1 MKTESNN
8 PIGLYI
14 HWPYC
19 LSKCPYCAFASSVPT
34 KIDEDMLLKGYLR
47 DLDKFLSSRPIS
59 TIFFGGGTPSLM
71 TPTFLEKIITHIR
84 EKTTILPD
92 AEITMEANP
101 DAIDLPKMK
110 AFAALGVNR
119 LSLGV
124 QSLKDSELAFLG
136 RRHTVRTAL
145 QRIDEAR
152 KVFNNINIDLIYA
165 RPDQNLY
172 DWENELRSALSLGL
186 PHYSLYQLSIEK
198 HTPFSVRGIQPAPEN
213 IAAGLYRLSDRI
225 MGYKGYVGYEVSNYA
240 KPGFECRHNLAYWH
254 GLDYIG
260 IGPAAHGRIGMEA
273 TQNPRGVNEWL
284 QKGTFSETL
293 TKKEKKTERLLMGLR
308 LRQEWYPTADLNLKT
323 VEKLVK
329 QNLLELNSQGI
340 RPTLSGTL
348 ILDQVI
354 LELMD

>member
-1 MKTESNN
+1 MKSKTNT

-34 KIDEDMLLKGYLR
+34 QIDEDALLKGYFR
-47 DLDKFLSSRPIS
+47 DLDSFLTNRPIS

-71 TPTFLEKIITHIR
+71 TSAFLEKIMAHIR
-84 EKTTILPD
+84 EKGTILSD

-101 DAIDLPKMK
+101 DAIDLPKMI
-110 AFAALGVNR
+110 AFHDLGVNR

-124 QSLKDSELAFLG
+124 QSLKDSDLEFLG
-136 RRHTVRTAL
+136 RRHTVQTAL
-145 QRIDEAR
+145 KRIDEAR

-172 DWENELRSALSLGL
+172 EWENELRSALSLGL

-213 IAAGLYRLSDRI
+213 IAAGLYRLSERI
-225 MGYKGYVGYEVSNYA
+225 TSYKGYVAYEISNYA
-240 KPGFECRHNLAYWH
+240 KPGFECRHNLGYWR

-260 IGPAAHGRIGMEA
+260 VGPAAHGRIGMTA

-284 QKGTFSETL
+284 QKGTLSETL
-293 TKKEKKTERLLMGLR
+293 TPKEKKTERLLMGLR
-308 LRQEWYPTADLNLKT
+308 LRQEWYPVADLSKKKII
-323 VEKLVK
+323 KLVS
-329 QNLLELNSQGI
+329 QNLLEQSPQGI
-340 RPTLSGTL
+340 RPTLSGAL
-348 ILDQVI
+348 VLNQII